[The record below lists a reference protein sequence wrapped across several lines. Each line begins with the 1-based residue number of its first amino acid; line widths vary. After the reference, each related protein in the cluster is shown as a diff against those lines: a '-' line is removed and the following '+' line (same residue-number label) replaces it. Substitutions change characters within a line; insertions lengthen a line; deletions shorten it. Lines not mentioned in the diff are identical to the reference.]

1 MKSSLNTMRT
11 WVALIRQRKGLAV
24 LGAVALAALL
34 MSCASVERTVV
45 APPGIPGAKF
55 VGSDTCV
62 QCHEKASKNFH
73 TSDHARLVAK
83 GANASEMGCEAC
95 HGPGS
100 LHNESGGARGTI
112 INPKKDSQT
121 CFQCHLDKRGSFSLA
136 SHHPI
141 ENGKVSC
148 SDCHNPHE
156 GKAVKGGGTSM
167 ASSDETCYK
176 CHSRQHGPFVFE
188 HEALREGCQSCHD
201 PHGSVNQKMLVARSS
216 NLCLRCH
223 FQDQLVPGKV
233 FIGGRDHSDD
243 LGRGTCWSAGC
254 HEAVHGS
261 QINRSLRF

>member
-1 MKSSLNTMRT
+1 MNRTIQLLSALCSSFRRRKIT
-11 WVALIRQRKGLAV
+11 ALLATS
-24 LGAVALAALL
+24 AMAALL
-34 MSCASVERTVV
+34 MSCSSVERTVV
-45 APPGIPGAKF
+45 APPAIPGAKF
-55 VGSDTCV
+55 VGSESCA
-62 QCHEKASKNFH
+62 QCHDKVTKKFH

-83 GANASEMGCEAC
+83 GGNAAEIGCESC

-112 INPKKDSQT
+112 INPKRDSQT
-121 CFQCHLDKRGSFSLA
+121 CFQCHLDKRGTFSLT

-156 GKAVKGGGTSM
+156 GRAVKGGGTSL
-167 ASSDETCYK
+167 AGADETCAK
-176 CHSRQHGPFVFE
+176 CHTRQHGPFVFE

-201 PHGSVNQKMLVARSS
+201 PHGSVNQKMLVARNQ

-223 FQDQLVPGKV
+223 FQEQLAPGKI
-233 FIGGRDHSDD
+233 FIGGHEHTDD
-243 LGRGTCWSAGC
+243 LPRGTCWSAGC